1 MSSFGP
7 AVNLKQCIYREE
19 HKEAASSYIIRS
31 STADSRTIINYN
43 ELPEM
48 TCEEFIVTAERLGS
62 ELTWCHFEAGGIC
75 LTVL

>member
-7 AVNLKQCIYREE
+7 AVNLTQCIYREE

-31 STADSRTIINYN
+31 STTDSRTIINYN

-48 TCEEFIVTAERLGS
+48 TCEEFIVMADRLGS
-62 ELTWCHFEAGGIC
+62 ELTWCHFEAGGVR
-75 LTVL
+75 LRLL